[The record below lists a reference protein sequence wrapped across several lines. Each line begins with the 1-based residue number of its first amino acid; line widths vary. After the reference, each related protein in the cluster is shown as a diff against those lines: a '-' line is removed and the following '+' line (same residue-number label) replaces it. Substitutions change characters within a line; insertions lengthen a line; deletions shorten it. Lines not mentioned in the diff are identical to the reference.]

1 MDRLMGIQDRK
12 ASSISDE
19 DDTVMESSSPNYRTH
34 LEAFQDSQDPYDMW
48 HIRQNDRMTDP
59 LENNYDK
66 LQFISMCKKNVD
78 KDKTDL
84 KYYG

>member
-1 MDRLMGIQDRK
+1 
-12 ASSISDE
+12 
-19 DDTVMESSSPNYRTH
+19 
-34 LEAFQDSQDPYDMW
+34 
-48 HIRQNDRMTDP
+48 MTDP

-66 LQFISMCKKNVD
+66 LLFISMCKKNVD